1 MAHIQERGASI
12 LSIVDPEGPLDAAL
26 LLRQTGILVA
36 GWTRDAVP
44 QEVLTVMA
52 ATMFA
57 SVQTIAET
65 LGDASPSSILVE
77 TESRRLFATKF
88 GTDELILVAPKSATE
103 GFLRQVARRI
113 VRKESQRASAEPRS
127 RASIVVKE

>member
-1 MAHIQERGASI
+1 MAQLEERGASI
-12 LSIVDPEGPLDAAL
+12 LSIVDPDGPLDAAL

-36 GWTRDAVP
+36 GWTRNPVP
-44 QEVLTVMA
+44 HEVLTVMA

-65 LGDASPSSILVE
+65 LGDASPSTIVIE
-77 TESRRLFATKF
+77 TESRRLLATKF
-88 GTDELILVAPKSATE
+88 GIDELILVAPKAATE

-113 VRKESQRASAEPRS
+113 VRKELQRASAEPRS
-127 RASIVVKE
+127 RASIVVKG